1 MKRFLDIQNFLPSSV
16 FCKLSFTFLIF
27 SFFSPIFA
35 FDPSSLPYDGISL
48 VPHAEVWADLEGD
61 TSFEKMQKKEFF
73 PLSSASLGYSDLAH
87 WFRIPLENK
96 SSHSVSWILEI
107 HYSQLDKAE
116 LYLASKGDQ
125 VLFRG
130 GDRVP
135 FGERPIQYR
144 FPSFPLELK
153 AGEKD
158 TVYLKIQ
165 TKSSINFAAYAYK
178 SEDFFS
184 NISNEQILLGI
195 YFGSLLVMALY
206 NLFLFLST
214 KERTYLAFFGY
225 VGAGVLTQWSLHGYS
240 FQFFWPNSVVWASHI
255 ITSFT
260 FLVSATTADFIR
272 LYFDAPN
279 DYPNSNKVL
288 KGISILSYVLVVVG
302 YFFPFSF
309 ALALYMFLSTIT
321 LAVILYLGFQGFSRN
336 IRPALFFLGAW
347 IALVTGA
354 FIFVLRFSGIIP
366 HTISLA
372 YWGVEIGTAIHILLL
387 ALALADRVNDLS
399 KDLSS
404 KVEDLNEAKH
414 AIEQSELRFRNLF
427 EGAEELLLTLDQEGN
442 IKDANRTLSRL
453 TGYKPAE
460 VEGKNFIDLI
470 YTIDTQEGS
479 IVILLAKEK
488 LEEHLRTRKTVE
500 FHSEFKQKY
509 VMEPKPVKI
518 RLQSFESEAG
528 RKVLGKVSEISEDI
542 LSRFLVSESMH
553 FTVNNYLRNADI
565 LSRQLTSKL
574 SQFAGSEIITAIRT
588 CLREV
593 LINAIEHGNL
603 GISFDEKTE
612 AMKSGNYMEF
622 IQKRQREAFYGARNV
637 KVAYSLNS
645 KRIGFE
651 IEDEGDG
658 FDFKKMLNLDGEKL
672 NEESY
677 THGRGIMM
685 TRKVFDVVKFNE
697 KGNKVLLIKYL
708 QKPLKYKREP
718 SSLDID

>member
-1 MKRFLDIQNFLPSSV
+1 MKLFLYIQNILSKRV
-16 FCKLSFTFLIF
+16 FWKLSLSIF
-27 SFFSPIFA
+27 ILFDSGSIFA
-35 FDPSSLPYDGISL
+35 FDPSSLPKDGISL
-48 VPHAEVWADLEGD
+48 VPYTEVWEDEEGE
-61 TSFEKMQKKEFF
+61 TSFANAQKKEFY
-73 PLSSASLGYSDLAH
+73 PLTSGSLGYSKNEH
-87 WFRIPLENK
+87 WFRVPVENGSNEK
-96 SSHSVSWILEI
+96 VSWILEI

-116 LYLASKGDQ
+116 LFLASQGDK
-125 VLFRG
+125 VLFKG
-130 GDRVP
+130 GDRIP

-144 FPSFPLELK
+144 FPSFPLELSPH
-153 AGEKD
+153 GKD
-158 TVYLKIQ
+158 IIYIRVHTY
-165 TKSSINFAAYAYK
+165 SSMNFAAFAYK
-178 SEDFFS
+178 SPDFFA
-184 NISNEQILLGI
+184 NITNEQILLGI

-214 KERTYLAFFGY
+214 KEKTYLAFFAY
-225 VGAGVLTQWSLHGYS
+225 VSSGVLIQWSLHGYS
-240 FQFFWPNSVVWASHI
+240 FQFFWPNSVSWASHVVN
-255 ITSFT
+255 SLA
-260 FLVSATTADFIR
+260 FLIAGTTADFIR
-272 LYFDAPN
+272 LYFDAPKL
-279 DYPNSNKVL
+279 YPGANRIL
-288 KGISILSYVLVVVG
+288 KGISILSYALILVG
-302 YFFPFSF
+302 YFFPFP
-309 ALALYMFLSTIT
+309 LVLGLYVFLSTIT
-321 LAVILYLGFQGFSRN
+321 LAAILYLGFQGFSRN
-336 IRPALFFLGAW
+336 LRPALFFLGAW
-347 IALVTGA
+347 LSLILGA
-354 FIFVLRFSGIIP
+354 FVFILRFSGFIP
-366 HTISLA
+366 HTISIA
-372 YWGVEIGTAIHILLL
+372 YWGVELGTALHILLL

-404 KVEDLNEAKH
+404 KVGDLNEAKQS
-414 AIEQSELRFRNLF
+414 IEQSELRFRNLF
-427 EGAEELLLTLDQEGN
+427 EGAEELLLTLDQEGS

-453 TGYKPAE
+453 TGYKPSE
-460 VEGKNFIDLI
+460 VEGKNFLDLI
-470 YTIDTQEGS
+470 YYLEGQEES
-479 IVILLAKEK
+479 IVFLLAKEK
-488 LEEHLRTRKTVE
+488 LEEHLRTRKTLE

-542 LSRFLVSESMH
+542 LSRFLISESMH

-565 LSRQLTSKL
+565 LSRQLTSNL
-574 SQFAGSEIITAIRT
+574 SQFAGSEVITAIRT

-612 AMKSGNYMEF
+612 SMRAGNYMEF

-658 FDFKKMLNLDGEKL
+658 FDLKKILNLDGEKL